1 MKSAVASDG
10 FALGEIIL
18 LKDASVKIASFLK
31 MALEKI
37 VCPVKF
43 ASLKSAFSSKCVDVK
58 LVGLLKIASWKIVE
72 PLNVDFLK
80 LTPLLN
86 SAQ

>member
-1 MKSAVASDG
+1 MVIVDEFTAW
-10 FALGEIIL
+10 EIFF
-18 LKDASVKIASFLK
+18 LKIASVKIASFLNV
-31 MALEKI
+31 APEKL
-37 VCPVKF
+37 VCPVKR
-43 ASLKSAFSSKCVDVK
+43 ASLKSAFSSKCVDSK

-86 SAQ
+86 STP